1 LEVAFK
7 ILSLDDHRASAV
19 VRVKTERLSLQ
30 EVLVEE
36 EDHVVLCVVDKTK
49 RADTTGF
56 ESEVFEHTLGASK
69 GEFARGVFTCGK
81 EGSFEALLQVVDS
94 QVVLAVEA
102 DEVVLRTLVVA
113 HEDVLAMHAAI
124 ILPPAFGLLDGLTLG
139 VVVAFKRY
147 LMLSEV
153 C

>member
-1 LEVAFK
+1 MEVLA
-7 ILSLDDHRASAV
+7 LDDHRASAI
-19 VRVKTERLSLQ
+19 VRVETERLGLQ

-36 EDHVVLCVVDKTK
+36 EDHVVICVVDQAK

-69 GEFARGVFTCGK
+69 GEFARGVFACGK

-102 DEVVLRTLVVA
+102 DEVVLGTLVVA

-124 ILPPAFGLLDGLTLG
+124 ILPPAFGLLDGLALG
-139 VVVAFKRY
+139 MVVAGERDVVF
-147 LMLSEV
+147 